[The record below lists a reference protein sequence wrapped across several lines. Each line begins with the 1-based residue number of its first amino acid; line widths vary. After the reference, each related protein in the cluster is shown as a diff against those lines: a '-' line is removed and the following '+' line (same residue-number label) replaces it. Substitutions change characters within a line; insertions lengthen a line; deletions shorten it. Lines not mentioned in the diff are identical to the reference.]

1 MTQHATKNS
10 SYTPANWKII
20 EQFSTWDDFHERWS
34 QSESIFAL
42 GNGYIGMRGTFEE
55 GLEHAHHPN
64 DRDKASDDKS
74 ILSVDGTYLNG
85 FYESQRIEYP
95 ESAYGYAENSQ
106 TMLNVPNGKII
117 RVQLS
122 AADGIEA
129 EALYID
135 TGTIESCIRILNMET
150 GMLER
155 SVIWHSEKNRKVEL
169 YVKRLV
175 SFKRPNIAAIEFRLI
190 PHFNGHVKIE
200 SILDGN
206 VQNVSAES
214 DPRIGSHLKGNVLY
228 SSENPITSAE
238 GGVLIQ
244 QTTRSGLI
252 LVSAMDNTLQT
263 AAQLNQQPHVEK
275 KYEGDQQDQK
285 PNFIWVTYDVKAEN
299 AQPIILHKYLAYSYC
314 EQNSPSAK
322 TLASDVQKELAD
334 AKNLGFDALVEE
346 QRIYMQRFW
355 EQANV
360 SIKGK
365 GEDVALLQQGIRFN
379 MFHLLQAAGRNGQT
393 NIGSK
398 GLTGEGYDGHYFWDT
413 EMFAAPFFQFVE
425 PEVCRKLLEYRFG
438 ILDHARQRARQLS
451 HPRGAAFAWRTINGE
466 ECSAFFPAG
475 TAQYHLN
482 ADIAYAIRSYVA
494 STEDTQFLIEQ
505 GAEIV
510 FETARLWAD
519 LGEYVPSRGNA
530 FCIHNVTGPDEYTA
544 IVDNNCY
551 TNMMAQENLR
561 YAYEVANWLKTTHSD
576 EYQKI
581 ATHLEPPLADGE
593 ISEWAR
599 AADAMYIPYDQ
610 QTGLFA
616 QDDGFFNRAAWKW
629 DWGKRDGKDVLLK
642 RFHYLVIYRHQVCKQ
657 ADVVLALYLLP
668 ERTTL
673 EEKRRNFNYY
683 EQITTH
689 DSSLSTCTFGIV
701 ASEIGYHGRAYNYFM
716 ETARMDL
723 DDHHGNVTAGVHIAN
738 MAGTW
743 MSLVNGFAGLRL
755 ETGSQF
761 AQSIPH
767 YKPYLPDQWDE
778 YSFRVCHRQH
788 CVLQVTLRRKLN
800 EHNHSVVET
809 EYELVNTD
817 APAQM
822 LHLKHH
828 DIPFTLDQQASKR
841 TFTSAD

>member
-1 MTQHATKNS
+1 MTQHTTKIASYS
-10 SYTPANWKII
+10 SDNWKIS
-20 EQFSTWDDFHERWS
+20 EKFPTWEALREHWY
-34 QSESIFAL
+34 QNESIFAL

-55 GLEHAHHPN
+55 GLKTTRHPN
-64 DRDKASDDKS
+64 TPAKDGSVVG
-74 ILSVDGTYLNG
+74 VDGTYLNG
-85 FYESQRIEYP
+85 FYESQKIKYP
-95 ESAYGYAENSQ
+95 ESAYAYAENSQ

-117 RVQLS
+117 NVFLGDS
-122 AADGIEA
+122 E
-129 EALYID
+129 EPLHID
-135 TGTIESCIRILNMET
+135 TGMFSDYSRTLNMDS
-150 GMLER
+150 GLLER
-155 SVIWHSEKNRKVEL
+155 KLSWQSQNGLKVDVQ
-169 YVKRLV
+169 VKRLV

-190 PHFNGHVKIE
+190 PHFNGSIKFE
-200 SILDGN
+200 SILNGN

-214 DPRIGSHLKGNVLY
+214 DPRIGSHLDGCVLN
-228 SSENPITSAE
+228 SVDDPIKLPE
-238 GGVLIQ
+238 GGILQ
-244 QTTRSGLI
+244 QVTAHSKLL
-252 LVSAMDNTLQT
+252 LVSAMDNQLEPASKPTGVTTDYQGAKEEKDNVIKVVYEVQAEDGTPITLY
-263 AAQLNQQPHVEK
+263 K
-275 KYEGDQQDQK
+275 
-285 PNFIWVTYDVKAEN
+285 FI
-299 AQPIILHKYLAYSYC
+299 AYAYAS
-314 EQNSPSAK
+314 QNS
-322 TLASDVQKELAD
+322 ASFDSLVTHIQKELTD
-334 AKNLGFDALVEE
+334 ARQLGFAGLEDE
-346 QRIYMQRFW
+346 QRAYMDHFW

-365 GEDVALLQQGIRFN
+365 GDDVAQLQEGIRFN
-379 MFHLLQAAGRNGQT
+379 MFHMLQAAGRNGQT

-451 HPRGAAFAWRTINGE
+451 HPRGAAYAWRTINGE

-494 STEDTQFLIEQ
+494 STEDTQFLVDQ
-505 GAEIV
+505 GAEII

-519 LGEYVPSRGNA
+519 LGEYVPARGNA

-544 IVDNNCY
+544 IVDNNCF

-561 YAYEVANWLKTTHSD
+561 YACEVAHWLKETHPD
-576 EYQKI
+576 DYDKI
-581 ATHLEPPLADGE
+581 ASKLEPPLAKEE
-593 ISEWAR
+593 ISEWTR
-599 AADAMYIPYDQ
+599 AADAMYIPYDP

-642 RFHYLVIYRHQVCKQ
+642 RFHYLVIYRHQICKQ

-668 ERTTL
+668 NRATL

-755 ETGSQF
+755 EAGRHL
-761 AQSIPH
+761 AESIPH

-778 YSFRVCHRQH
+778 YSFRVCHRRN
-788 CVLQVTLRRKLN
+788 CILQVTVKRSLINNR
-800 EHNHSVVET
+800 SVVEI
-809 EYELVNTD
+809 EYELVSGNSQ
-817 APAQM
+817 A
-822 LHLKHH
+822 LSLKHH
-828 DIPFTLDQQASKR
+828 GIPFELDQTNSKR
-841 TFTSAD
+841 GFVSAD